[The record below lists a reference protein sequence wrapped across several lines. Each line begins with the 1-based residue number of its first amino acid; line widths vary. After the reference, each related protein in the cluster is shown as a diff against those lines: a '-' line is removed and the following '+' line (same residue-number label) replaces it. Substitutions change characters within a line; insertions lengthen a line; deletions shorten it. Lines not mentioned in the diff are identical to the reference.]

1 MEEGSSSEAIF
12 ESLNLSPRL
21 FINEILNVVDDLL
34 DEAFEFFLQ
43 EASARLKTEGTDRAA
58 ELSKGVSYIRDL
70 IQLTLDQRLQKWEEY
85 CLRFCFS
92 VPEGFLLPEAKDSHG
107 DDLVDLDALTDTNLD
122 AQLNSLRDRV
132 SSVGKESAE
141 LERELRALEMQS
153 LSSNLTSGSI
163 DEALHLY
170 KEHDS
175 THMFQVKV
183 MCKLRLCFAYDIISL
198 FPVHL
203 VLHVQ
208 LTTVASEF
216 RSRLGNLKRKMAEE
230 TQHHRA
236 DKLKVNHDY
245 VLGLPR
251 SKGFFGAADLKELE
265 EYLDE
270 IKAP

>member
-175 THMFQVKV
+175 THMFQE
-183 MCKLRLCFAYDIISL
+183 
-198 FPVHL
+198 
-203 VLHVQ
+203 

>member
-21 FINEILNVVDDLL
+21 FINEVLNVVDDLL
-34 DEAFEFFLQ
+34 DEAFNFFLQ
-43 EASARLKTEGTDRAA
+43 EASARLKTDRAA

-122 AQLNSLRDRV
+122 AELNSLRDMV

-170 KEHDS
+170 KEHDA
-175 THMFQVKV
+175 THMFQE
-183 MCKLRLCFAYDIISL
+183 
-198 FPVHL
+198 
-203 VLHVQ
+203 
-208 LTTVASEF
+208 LTNVASEF

-265 EYLDE
+265 EYLGD
-270 IKAP
+270 IRAS

>member
-92 VPEGFLLPEAKDSHG
+92 VPEGFLLPEADSHG

-175 THMFQVKV
+175 THMFQE
-183 MCKLRLCFAYDIISL
+183 
-198 FPVHL
+198 
-203 VLHVQ
+203 